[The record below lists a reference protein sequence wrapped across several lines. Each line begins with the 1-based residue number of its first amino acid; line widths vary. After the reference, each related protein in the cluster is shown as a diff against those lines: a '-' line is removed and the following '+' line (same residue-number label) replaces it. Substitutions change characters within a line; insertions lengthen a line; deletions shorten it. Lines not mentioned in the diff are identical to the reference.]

1 MFFCS
6 MIIDLFQEM
15 LKIFFL
21 TIEPLLKNVKDDFNT
36 LLLGIA
42 ILDFVFRTYEKIY
55 YIYMYLI
62 QLKILLKEFF

>member
-1 MFFCS
+1 M
-6 MIIDLFQEM
+6 MIDLFQEM

>member
-1 MFFCS
+1 MLRCNFAFCY
-6 MIIDLFQEM
+6 I
-15 LKIFFL
+15 FL
-21 TIEPLLKNVKDDFNT
+21 TIEPLKTVKDDFNT
-36 LLLGIA
+36 LLKSLGIA

>member
-1 MFFCS
+1 MLRCNFAFCY
-6 MIIDLFQEM
+6 I
-15 LKIFFL
+15 FL
-21 TIEPLLKNVKDDFNT
+21 TIEPLKTVKDDFNT
-36 LLLGIA
+36 LSLVSIA

>member
-1 MFFCS
+1 MLRCNFAFCY
-6 MIIDLFQEM
+6 I
-15 LKIFFL
+15 FL
-21 TIEPLLKNVKDDFNT
+21 TIEPLKTVKDDFNT

-62 QLKILLKEFF
+62 QLKILILLKEFF